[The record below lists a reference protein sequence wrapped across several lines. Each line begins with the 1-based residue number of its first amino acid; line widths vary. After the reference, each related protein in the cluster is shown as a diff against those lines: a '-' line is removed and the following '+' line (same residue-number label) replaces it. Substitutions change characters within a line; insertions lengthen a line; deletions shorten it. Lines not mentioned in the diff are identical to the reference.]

1 MAARAARIAAGVI
14 ATLGGLLIVAGTFLD
29 WVRADIVGEGI
40 HMGSGWSNVSGSVAD
55 GPLIAACGALV
66 AVWGAITIAGSI
78 TARWV
83 LAGFIASGAAT
94 AFVVYEIIDLATPS
108 PDVQTEL
115 QIGVWVMVAGCA
127 LGLLGALIATFRD
140 PGCSSSAGDEPRA
153 AADVD
158 SQLVRLIPA
167 DGIVRPLTGAV
178 GAVG

>member
-1 MAARAARIAAGVI
+1 
-14 ATLGGLLIVAGTFLD
+14 LLIVAGTFLD

-78 TARWV
+78 TGRWV

-94 AFVVYEIIDLATPS
+94 AFVAYEIIDLATPS

-127 LGLLGALIATFRD
+127 LGLLGALIAAFATRGGARERATN
-140 PGCSSSAGDEPRA
+140 PEPPPMSKA
-153 AADVD
+153 NW
-158 SQLVRLIPA
+158 S
-167 DGIVRPLTGAV
+167 G
-178 GAVG
+178 